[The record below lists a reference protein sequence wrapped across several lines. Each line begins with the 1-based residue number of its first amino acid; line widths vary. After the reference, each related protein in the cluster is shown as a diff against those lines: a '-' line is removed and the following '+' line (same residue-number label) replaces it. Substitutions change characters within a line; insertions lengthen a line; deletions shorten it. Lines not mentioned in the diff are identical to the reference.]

1 MRLAAGLALLAL
13 LAGCKGSTPSADQA
27 RVDVMKADSVLAHDK
42 DPSVTLGSYRN
53 DNFPPRRNDVVS
65 TLESASAADAR
76 RLTADTMRLARAGGW
91 TIFYANCDAAFEA
104 FAYKV
109 ADGVSYH
116 LLLDGRALTENGISR
131 LTLNLIAPQSREP
144 VSDLVPERPRA
155 IDTTNCIE
163 SAGSAAGPSGT
174 KIVIDRE
181 GPDPSGKQPKP
192 PGHR

>member
-1 MRLAAGLALLAL
+1 MRLAAGLVTLVL
-13 LAGCKGSTPSADQA
+13 LAGCTGNTPSADQA
-27 RVDVMKADSVLAHDK
+27 RVDFLKADSLLSHDK

-53 DNFPPRRNDVVS
+53 DNFPPRRNEVVS
-65 TLESASAADAR
+65 TLDAPSPAEAR

-91 TIFYANCDAAFEA
+91 TIFYANCDVAFEA

-116 LLLDGRALTENGISR
+116 LLLDGRALSENGIAR

-144 VSDLVPERPRA
+144 VSDLVPDRPAA

-163 SAGSAAGPSGT
+163 SADSAAGPSGT
-174 KIVIDRE
+174 KFVIDRE

-192 PGHR
+192 SGHR